1 MAEHE
6 NRSVAARKTI
16 LRLLA
21 VIYVAFI
28 VLLLAP
34 YAGAADPV
42 ANGLAAYERGDY
54 LAAYRL
60 CLPWAQKGNRD
71 AEFLVGL
78 MYAEGHGVRQS
89 YAEAAQWYQ
98 DAADDGQ
105 DSAENNLGQMYAGGR
120 GVRRSLAQAATLFS
134 RAADQGNHRAQYNL
148 AVAYRDGK
156 GVEQNF
162 VRAYMWF
169 TLSAAAGRDPEVHD
183 KASKERDDL
192 AKEMTAAQIVQANAE
207 AASWKPT
214 IKPSTGPL
222 VPSEPSASNAGLHRP

>member
-1 MAEHE
+1 MAEHR
-6 NRSVAARKTI
+6 NRSVAARRTI
-16 LRLLA
+16 HHLLA
-21 VIYVAFI
+21 IICIAFT
-28 VLLLAP
+28 VLPLTPHSAT
-34 YAGAADPV
+34 ADPV
-42 ANGLAAYERGDY
+42 ADGLAAYERGDY

-71 AEFLVGL
+71 AEFLIGL
-78 MYAEGHGVRQS
+78 MYANGQGVRQS

-98 DAADDGQ
+98 GAADDGQ
-105 DSAENNLGQMYAGGR
+105 DAAQNNLGQMYAGGR
-120 GVRRSLAQAATLFS
+120 GVRRSLAQAAALYW

-156 GVEQNF
+156 GVEQDR

-169 TLSAAAGRDPEVHD
+169 TLSAAAGRDLEVHD

-192 AKEMTAAQIVQANAE
+192 AKEMTPAQVAQAEAE

-214 IKPSTGPL
+214 LRLAPWPL
-222 VPSEPSASNAGLHRP
+222 APGETSPYDAWPHHP